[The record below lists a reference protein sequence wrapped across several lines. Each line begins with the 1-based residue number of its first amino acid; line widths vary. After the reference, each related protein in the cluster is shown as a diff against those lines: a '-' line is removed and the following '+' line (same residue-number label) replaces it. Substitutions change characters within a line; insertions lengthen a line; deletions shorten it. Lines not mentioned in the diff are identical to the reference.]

1 MPQQSGSMTRHLRV
15 IVCWVGRSTSLQQ
28 FGHLLLR
35 YAHKFQIYFYLLPF
49 CDNIQASGQRIE
61 YFEST
66 QLHCGLEEALKIP
79 LHCNIRWGT
88 AYKMLEQSHKLRQAS
103 ILTIFSLFRVLTSR
117 CEQRIALFLA
127 SADEMYGPITTLRRD
142 NRISKHIPRSAFK
155 LTDLDWTRVVDARDI
170 LGVSIVN
177 FTYIFHSFIFIQD
190 SNRIQEYFSSEKQPT
205 LWRALPAL
213 EELQTAWETKRDSPR
228 YALYKDALNEG
239 LAKIRKYYTRLD
251 QKPSFVLALGKT
263 FLLSPF
269 IQLFKLDY

>member
-1 MPQQSGSMTRHLRV
+1 MSRQQ
-15 IVCWVGRSTSLQQ
+15 
-28 FGHLLLR
+28 
-35 YAHKFQIYFYLLPF
+35 
-49 CDNIQASGQRIE
+49 IE

-79 LHCNIRWGT
+79 LHSNIRWGT

-117 CEQRIALFLA
+117 CEQPIALFLS
-127 SADEMYGPITTLRRD
+127 SADEMYGPITTLRHD
-142 NRISKHIPRSAFK
+142 NCISKHIPWSAFK

-190 SNRIQEYFSSEKQPT
+190 SNRVQQYFSSEKEPT

-213 EELQTAWETKRDSPR
+213 EELQTAWEKRRDDPK
-228 YALYKDALNEG
+228 YALYEDALSAG
-239 LAKIRKYYTRLD
+239 LDKLKKYYFWLD
-251 QKPSFVLALGKT
+251 EKPSLVLALGK
-263 FLLSPF
+263 F
-269 IQLFKLDY
+269 